1 MNYAFDDSPTTYSA
15 QVLDKNIISGAKR
28 VTSRYFEIKIEEAE
42 VRLEVPVAVYHSTE
56 VGEYIEIKLYD
67 GALGYSYYIYER

>member
-1 MNYAFDDSPTTYSA
+1 MHLQKLSNFW
-15 QVLDKNIISGAKR
+15 GAYQKR